1 MKVSFSFGKKSTTT
15 LINTLKHMADNV
27 EFYPYNSI
35 GELVKESQLRK
46 LFFDRIVFSEKI
58 LTNPK
63 KELATLNDYIRDYSN
78 STEIVMVANPKG
90 SKAVPVF
97 TEIFDSPMYTPVI
110 VEKPT
115 PTSLLELVN
124 GDVLE
129 LKTKYFVLDVSKGD
143 NKKKGLFGGFKNTK
157 NVKVEK
163 NVQNV
168 EVAQEPENLGE
179 SSPQNYEE
187 TSSATPM
194 ESNTIPSEN
203 VGMVDSSMGV
213 NGFGFGFSGNIPN
226 SAPNSDFEPSNS
238 SGDFEDDGLSL
249 GDFGSQHS
257 DTGYLDE
264 EGESELQRFAES
276 QEANVQ
282 ESEENMENYGDY
294 EESEDVGYSEVDDDN
309 PYGDDLEEH
318 YEESEEP
325 AYEQPKSQRV
335 QGSAQGATQGSAKT
349 FILMGIDGVGVTQMI
364 VDKAVKLAERGVKT
378 LIVDLDT
385 KTNGVLS
392 YIDTS
397 RFYISKCQNGISNR
411 LIYSEDGVD
420 VVSNGYGCSLT
431 KEKVKSLLD
440 DVSSKY
446 SNILIDCPIES
457 IKYLPMG
464 ILQKSNLCIL
474 VNGER
479 SSLISTSLALT
490 DRGNLSLEAE
500 RCVMEGCSV
509 KVVGDSTYLEED
521 LNYLRETCYF
531 PNGSWLN
538 NIS

>member
-1 MKVSFSFGKKSTTT
+1 
-15 LINTLKHMADNV
+15 MADNV

-129 LKTKYFVLDVSKGD
+129 LKTKYFVLDVSKED

-213 NGFGFGFSGNIPN
+213 NGFGFGFSGNLPN

-238 SGDFEDDGLSL
+238 SGDFEDGGLSL

-276 QEANVQ
+276 QEAEIPEAL
-282 ESEENMENYGDY
+282 ESVETY
-294 EESEDVGYSEVDDDN
+294 EEPEDEDYSEIEDEN
-309 PYGDDLEEH
+309 PYREDLEES
-318 YEESEEP
+318 YEEPEEP
-325 AYEQPKSQRV
+325 AYESPRAK
-335 QGSAQGATQGSAKT
+335 GGAKI
-349 FILMGIDGVGVTQMI
+349 FVLMGIDGVGATQMV
-364 VDKAVKLAERGVKT
+364 VDKAIKLAKRGIKT

-420 VVSNGYGCSLT
+420 VISNGYGCSLT
-431 KEKVKSLLD
+431 KEKVQSLLD